1 MIEHSYLSR
10 YPKNVRF
17 GQYLVDNEQTAPEY
31 FDVETDEIASKFAVA
46 VNNRFYASEIG
57 LEELDIFD
65 LKIKGIFSANIDLYK
80 GLYNA
85 RVKYVENIAAGVSE
99 LETNTGTDETTYGK
113 TTTDET
119 DGDKK
124 DVETLHTENV
134 VYTDVGIND
143 DTRTREYKIT
153 HADSGKDTRT
163 PNLTRTVKRA
173 DGANF
178 AEMVRT
184 APDVFRAFTDL
195 FINLFMG
202 VL

>member
-1 MIEHSYLSR
+1 MNKHFLKG
-10 YPKNVRF
+10 YPINVRF
-17 GQYLVDNEQTAPEY
+17 GQYLVDNEQSAPEY
-31 FDVETDEIASKFAVA
+31 FDVDDDEIKSLFADA
-46 VNNRFYASEIG
+46 VYNRFYTSEIG

-65 LKIKGIFSANIDLYK
+65 LKMKGIFNANIDLYK

-85 RVKYVENIAAGVSE
+85 RIKYIENIAAGVSE

-119 DGDKK
+119 DADKK
-124 DVETLHTENV
+124 DVETIHTKNV

-143 DTRTREYKIT
+143 DTKTREYKIT
-153 HADSGKDTRT
+153 HKDSGKDTRT
-163 PNLTRTVKRA
+163 PNLTRTLKHA
-173 DGANF
+173 DGAKY
-178 AEMVRT
+178 AEMIRN
-184 APDVFRAFTDL
+184 APDVFRAFTEL

>member
-1 MIEHSYLSR
+1 MNKGFLAR
-10 YPKNVRF
+10 YPKNVTL
-17 GQYLVDNEQTAPEY
+17 GQYLVDSELDIAEY
-31 FDVETDEIASKFAVA
+31 FDVEDDAIATSFATA
-46 VNNRFYASEIG
+46 IYNRYYSSEIG
-57 LEELDIFD
+57 LEELEIFD
-65 LKIKGIFSANIDLYK
+65 IKMKGVFNENIEMYK

-85 RVKYVENIAAGVSE
+85 RTKYLENISAGVSE

-119 DGDKK
+119 DGIKK

-143 DTRTREYKIT
+143 DTKTREYKVT

-184 APDVFRAFTDL
+184 APDIFRAFTEL